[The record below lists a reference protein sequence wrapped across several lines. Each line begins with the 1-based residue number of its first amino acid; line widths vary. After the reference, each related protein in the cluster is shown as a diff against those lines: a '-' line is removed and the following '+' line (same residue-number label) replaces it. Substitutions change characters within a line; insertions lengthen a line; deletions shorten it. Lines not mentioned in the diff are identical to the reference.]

1 MKKIGVENLDIDY
14 SESSKKIMQFIKEQ
28 VEKADTNGVVLG
40 LSGGVDSVTTAYLAV
55 KALGSSKVTVLIM
68 PYWDVTPK
76 DDVKDALALSSA
88 LGVKHHL
95 VDIGKIRD
103 SYAETLPFF
112 SEGSK
117 IANGNLLAR
126 IRMTIL
132 YYYANK
138 NNLCVLGTGDKSEI
152 LIGYF
157 TKYGD
162 GAVDLLPIGDL
173 YKTQVRKMSLYL
185 GVPRKIAMKPS
196 SPRLWKGHE
205 ASKELGFTYEEIDP
219 LLYAVFDLGLTPKK
233 AIEATGIT
241 PEKAMAILRRVETT
255 EHKRRM
261 PPIPKIGR
269 WTLGHDPYPQ
279 TLKELF

>member
-1 MKKIGVENLDIDY
+1 LKKIGVEDLDIDY
-14 SESSKKIMQFIKEQ
+14 AESSKKIMQFIKEQ
-28 VEKADTNGVVLG
+28 VEKAGADGVVLG
-40 LSGGVDSVTTAYLAV
+40 LSGGVDSATTAYLAV
-55 KALGSSKVTVLIM
+55 KALGSNKVTVLIM
-68 PYWDVTPK
+68 PYRDVTPR
-76 DDVKDALALSSA
+76 DDVEDAMSLSSA
-88 LGVKHHL
+88 LCVKHHL

-112 SEGSK
+112 SEDSK

-138 NNLCVLGTGDKSEI
+138 NNLCVLGAGDKSEI

-162 GAVDLLPIGDL
+162 GAVDFLPVGDL
-173 YKTQVRKMSLYL
+173 YKTQVRKMALYL
-185 GVPRKIAMKPS
+185 GVPHKVAMKPS

-205 ASKELGFTYEEIDP
+205 ASRELGLTYEEIDP
-219 LLYAVFDLGLTPKK
+219 LLYAVFDLGLAPKE

-241 PEKAMAILRRVETT
+241 SEKAMVILRRVKTT

-261 PPIPKIGR
+261 PPVPKIGK
-269 WTLGHDPYPQ
+269 WTLGHDPYPHA
-279 TLKELF
+279 LKEFP